1 MRRTISEVKE
11 NIYKVHR
18 ENVTLINEILPK
30 YKENL
35 SLHCNV
41 CGNTFNATYD
51 NFVNKKSGCPY
62 CAGHIKTNKEFISE
76 LTSLYGDNL
85 IYDKVSYV
93 SAKTEVILICPKH
106 GEFKRTP
113 NKLLCGQGC
122 SKCKCSLLENIVMIS
137 LTKNNIQ
144 FEPQKRF
151 TWLGKQS
158 LDFYL
163 PKYNIAIECQGEQHF
178 HQVYFNGKTDG
189 IDKRNLFESISERD
203 NTKFIKCEENNIRLL
218 YFIDNKIQLSE
229 IERLPIYKQTF
240 FTEIDKLIK
249 YILINEEG
257 E

>member
-11 NIYKVHR
+11 NIYKVHG

-62 CAGHIKTNKEFISE
+62 CAGHIKTNEEFISE

-122 SKCKCSLLENIVMIS
+122 SKCKCSLLENIVMRA

>member
-11 NIYKVHR
+11 NIYKVHG
-18 ENVTLINEILPK
+18 EKVTLLNKILPK

-62 CAGHIKTNKEFISE
+62 CVGHIKTNEEFISE

-85 IYDKVSYV
+85 IYDKVRYV

-113 NKLLCGQGC
+113 NKLLYGQGC
-122 SKCKCSLLENIVMIS
+122 SKCKCSLLENIVMGALS
-137 LTKNNIQ
+137 KNNIQ
-144 FEPQKRF
+144 FEAQKRF

-178 HQVYFNGKTDG
+178 HQVYFNGKTEG
-189 IDKRNLFESISERD
+189 VDKRNLFESISERD
-203 NTKFIKCEENNIRLL
+203 NTKFNKCEDNDIRLL

-229 IERLPIYKQTF
+229 IEKFPIYNQSY
-240 FTEIDKLIK
+240 FTDIDKLIN
-249 YILINEEG
+249 YILNYEERS
-257 E
+257 

>member
-1 MRRTISEVKE
+1 MGRTISEVKE
-11 NIYKVHR
+11 NIYNVHGDK
-18 ENVTLINEILPK
+18 VTLLNESLPK

-62 CAGHIKTNKEFISE
+62 CAGHIKTNEEFISE
-76 LTSLYGDNL
+76 LVHLYGDKL
-85 IYDKVSYV
+85 IYDKVNYV

-113 NKLLCGQGC
+113 NKLLCRQGC
-122 SKCKCSLLENIVMIS
+122 SKCKCSLLENIVMRV
-137 LTKNNIQ
+137 LVKNNIQ
-144 FEPQKRF
+144 FEAQKRF

-178 HQVYFNGKTDG
+178 HQVYFNGKTENV
-189 IDKRNLFESISERD
+189 DKRNLFESISERD
-203 NTKFIKCEENNIRLL
+203 NTKFNKCEDNDIRLL

-229 IERLPIYKQTF
+229 IDRFPIYKQNY

-249 YILINEEG
+249 YILINEGG